1 MKLKV
6 VIFIALFS
14 KILIVQAQNEA
25 CKWYFEQYNG
35 LDFSGDTVKYLS
47 GCQFGE
53 NESSSSICD
62 SNGNMLFYSNG
73 LTIYN
78 KYNTIVKNGTDLGF
92 PAGTNITSSYQ
103 GTLLLKHP
111 DNDSLLYLF
120 STDLQGRG
128 GGLVYAI
135 INIHGNNDSG
145 VVLQKKIKLTG
156 PINEPVNAVN
166 HQNGRDIWLACHSY
180 EKDYYYKFLLT
191 KNGVIS
197 CPIISKIGANYDW
210 SSAQVAIKFSCNGK
224 YLTHHQRLWGN
235 TETFHFNTENGEM
248 KDTVYN
254 NPLNMV
260 FGFEFSPNSRF
271 LYVRQSD
278 SGLIQIDL
286 DTKTKTTLT
295 MFNQSKLP
303 IQMQK
308 GPNGRIYGA
317 IYKSRDLFEISNP
330 DLKGDSCGI
339 LIRTNFHQHAVIT
352 ALPNFN
358 QSYFY
363 TPSIDYKYEQN
374 CIANSIQFWGK
385 DTFKASAYSWQLK
398 KLGKP
403 IEANYTSKNI
413 NHIFKDTGKYE
424 VRFIA
429 SKIGRQDTVIKIITI
444 YPKMIKNFLG
454 NDTIY
459 VQGTSINKLLKAPL
473 GMHCQV
479 WHDGSKLTTFTAD
492 TVGVYYCTVTNPSF
506 CEVTDTLIITECNN
520 SLTTPSIYRSRDTL
534 YTYQT
539 QADSFLWF
547 RNNTPYQVSKTPY
560 LKLTDT
566 GTYRVEALK
575 KLYCNKS
582 SSVYAV
588 NKLGITTSTLSD
600 YNVQVYPNPSN
611 EIVYIKTDK
620 NFMLQV
626 TDITGKIILEQDN
639 VTSLKLPKGLYF
651 FNFTIKGFNLVEK
664 VVVY

>member
-1 MKLKV
+1 
-6 VIFIALFS
+6 
-14 KILIVQAQNEA
+14 
-25 CKWYFEQYNG
+25 
-35 LDFSGDTVKYLS
+35 
-47 GCQFGE
+47 
-53 NESSSSICD
+53 
-62 SNGNMLFYSNG
+62 
-73 LTIYN
+73 YN
-78 KYNTIVKNGTDLGF
+78 KYNKIVKNGTDLGF
-92 PAGTNITSSYQ
+92 SFGTNRSTSYQ

-111 DNDSLLYLF
+111 ENDSFIYLF
-120 STDLQGRG
+120 ATDYQGKNR
-128 GGLVYAI
+128 GLVYSI
-135 INIHGNNDSG
+135 VNIHGNNDSG
-145 VVLQKKIKLTG
+145 EVIKKKIKLTG
-156 PINEPVNAVN
+156 SINEPISAVN
-166 HQNGRDIWLACHSY
+166 HQNGRDIWLVCHSFGGY
-180 EKDYYYKFLLT
+180 SFFAFLL
-191 KNGVIS
+191 KKAGLSPCLIINEAGVIHAS
-197 CPIISKIGANYDW
+197 NTGGD
-210 SSAQVAIKFSCNGK
+210 AQVGLKFSPNGN
-224 YLTHHQRLWGN
+224 YLTQYADAMAN
-235 TETFHFNTENGEM
+235 TETLEFYTSSGTIGPRVFSNQ
-248 KDTVYN
+248 
-254 NPLNMV
+254 LNMGV
-260 FGFEFSPNSRF
+260 AFDYSPNSRY
-271 LYVRQSD
+271 LYISQSD
-278 SGLIQIDL
+278 SGLVQIDL
-286 DTKTKTTLT
+286 IKKIKHTITNVSPSLGISQLQLASNGKIYSGIMDTK
-295 MFNQSKLP
+295 
-303 IQMQK
+303 
-308 GPNGRIYGA
+308 
-317 IYKSRDLFEISNP
+317 DLFIINNPELNGNSCNPEI
-330 DLKGDSCGI
+330 K
-339 LIRTNFHQHAVIT
+339 TNFLKHKVIT
-352 ALPNFN
+352 AIPNFN

-492 TVGVYYCTVTNPSF
+492 TVGVYYCTVTNQSF